1 MFNFFIIYL
10 LFIYLLLLFII
21 IIIIFLNNK
30 YINFFNMLIISL
42 INNKYIEMNFWAP
55 EILQKKLCLFILK
68 RVIGPFL
75 KFDLDLMSVQLF
87 SLNRKIFFL
96 KLLLIFCVFF
106 FFFFFFLFSF
116 LKNF

>member
-75 KFDLDLMSVQLF
+75 KFDLDLMRVQLL
-87 SLNRKIFFL
+87 SRNGTIQLSKIELN
-96 KLLLIFCVFF
+96 VEV
-106 FFFFFFLFSF
+106 
-116 LKNF
+116 